1 MSSTTQRPT
10 KSMSD
15 YRKTDPKIFAV
26 PLTKADRSIAQK
38 FRKRQGLPQQ
48 AERVY
53 RNTLAVKAVQ
63 YYLQCLEIETDPEAS
78 DSWDPVMQT
87 LADVADLEVKYWG
100 KLECRPVSPGEESV
114 YIPPEVWDDSIGCVA
129 VAIDTCDPKATPD
142 AKLLGFVP
150 RPQQAI
156 EDIPEELPISDFQ
169 PLEALI
175 KAYHK
180 EKITPIQ
187 PQPASPVAPLLVN
200 LKQWFEGLF
209 DQEWQPVELV
219 LAVNTRSAAVAT
231 KPQVDSSSISR
242 AKVIDL
248 GMQLADR
255 AVALVVRLTPTPTAV
270 RLRSPQAE
278 IDVRLRLYA
287 AGKAIQLPRGLKL
300 IVLDDAGNACME
312 TEARNAD
319 NWIQLEFGAL
329 PGEEFAVKV
338 ALSDAEIVEH
348 FTI

>member
-1 MSSTTQRPT
+1 MSPTTQRPT

-15 YRKTDPKIFAV
+15 YRKTDPKIFTM

-38 FRKRQGLPQQ
+38 FSKGQGLPQQ

-53 RNTLAVKAVQ
+53 RNSLAVLAVQ
-63 YYLQCLEIETDPEAS
+63 YYLQCLEIETDLEAS
-78 DSWDPVMQT
+78 DSWDPLMQT
-87 LADVADLEVKYWG
+87 LADVADLDVKNWG
-100 KLECRPVSPGEESV
+100 KLECRPVLPGEESV

-129 VAIDTCDPKATPD
+129 VAIDSSDPKATPS
-142 AKLLGFVP
+142 AKLLGFLP

-156 EDIPEELPISDFQ
+156 EDIPEQLPISDFQ

-180 EKITPIQ
+180 QKVTPIQ

-200 LKQWFEGLF
+200 LKEWFSGLF
-209 DQEWQPVELV
+209 EQEWQPVELV
-219 LAVNTRSAAVAT
+219 LAVNVRGAAVAI
-231 KPQVDSSSISR
+231 KPKVGSSSISR
-242 AKVIDL
+242 AKVLDL
-248 GMQLADR
+248 GMQLAGH
-255 AVALVVRLTPTPTAV
+255 AVALVLRLTPTPTA
-270 RLRSPQAE
+270 E
-278 IDVRLRLYA
+278 IDVQLRLYP
-287 AGKAIQLPRGLKL
+287 AGGAIQLPRGLKL

-319 NWIQLEFGAL
+319 NRIQLEFGAL
-329 PGEEFAVKV
+329 PGEKFAVKV

-348 FTI
+348 FAI

>member
-1 MSSTTQRPT
+1 
-10 KSMSD
+10 MSD
-15 YRKTDPKIFAV
+15 YIKTDPTIFAV

-38 FRKRQGLPQQ
+38 FSKGQGLSQQ

-53 RNTLAVKAVQ
+53 RNTLAVLAVR
-63 YYLQCLEIETDPEAS
+63 YYLQCLEIETDSEAS

-87 LADVADLEVKYWG
+87 MADVADLDVKHWG
-100 KLECRPVSPGEESV
+100 KLECRPVSPSEESV

-129 VAIDTCDPKATPD
+129 VAIDPSDPKAIRE

-169 PLEALI
+169 PLDALI

-180 EKITPIQ
+180 QKVTPIQ
-187 PQPASPVAPLLVN
+187 PRPTPLLVN
-200 LKQWFEGLF
+200 LKQWFSGLC

-231 KPQVDSSSISR
+231 KPKVDSSSISR

-255 AVALVVRLTPTPTAV
+255 AVALVVRLTPTPTA
-270 RLRSPQAE
+270 E
-278 IDVRLRLYA
+278 IDVRLRLYP
-287 AGKAIQLPRGLKL
+287 AGNAIHLPRGLKL
-300 IVLDDAGNACME
+300 IVEDDTGNACME

-329 PGEEFAVKV
+329 PGEKFAVKV

>member
-1 MSSTTQRPT
+1 MFQATQRPT

-15 YRKTDPKIFAV
+15 DSKTDPKIFAV

-38 FRKRQGLPQQ
+38 FRERQGLPQQ
-48 AERVY
+48 AERIY

-63 YYLQCLEIETDPEAS
+63 YYLQCLEIETDLETG

-87 LADVADLEVKYWG
+87 LADVADLDVLHWG
-100 KLECRPVSPGEESV
+100 KIECRPVSPGEESV

-129 VAIDTCDPKATPD
+129 VAIDSSDPKAISE

-156 EDIPEELPISDFQ
+156 EDIPERMPICEFQ
-169 PLEALI
+169 PLDALI
-175 KAYHK
+175 QAYHK
-180 EKITPIQ
+180 QKVTPI
-187 PQPASPVAPLLVN
+187 ASKQKVTPISAPLATPVASLSAN
-200 LKQWFEGLF
+200 LKQWLSGLF
-209 DQEWQPVELV
+209 EPEWQPVELV

-231 KPQVDSSSISR
+231 NPSISR

-248 GMQLADR
+248 GMQLAGY
-255 AVALVVRLTPTPTAV
+255 AVALVVRLTPSPT
-270 RLRSPQAE
+270 AE
-278 IDVRLRLYA
+278 IDVRLRLYP
-287 AGKAIQLPRGLKL
+287 AGNAIHLPRGLKL

-329 PGEEFAVKV
+329 PGEKFAVKV
-338 ALSDAEIVEH
+338 ALSDAEIVEE

>member
-1 MSSTTQRPT
+1 MFTTTQRPT

-38 FRKRQGLPQQ
+38 FRERQGLAQQ

-63 YYLQCLEIETDPEAS
+63 YYLQCLEIETDLEAS

-87 LADVADLEVKYWG
+87 LADVADLDVTNWG

-129 VAIDTCDPKATPD
+129 VAIDPSDPKAIFE

-150 RPQQAI
+150 RPQQEI
-156 EDIPEELPISDFQ
+156 EDIPEELPISEFQ
-169 PLEALI
+169 PLDALI
-175 KAYHK
+175 EAYHK
-180 EKITPIQ
+180 QKVTPIASKQKVTPIQ
-187 PQPASPVAPLLVN
+187 PQPTPLLVN
-200 LKQWFEGLF
+200 LKQWFSGLF
-209 DQEWQPVELV
+209 EPEWQPVELV

-231 KPQVDSSSISR
+231 KPKVGSSSISR

-248 GMQLADR
+248 GMQLANH
-255 AVALVVRLTPTPTAV
+255 AVALVVRLTPSQTA
-270 RLRSPQAE
+270 E
-278 IDVRLRLYA
+278 TDVRLRLYP
-287 AGKAIQLPRGLKL
+287 AGNAIHLPRGLKL
-300 IVLDDAGNACME
+300 IVLDDARNACME

-329 PGEEFAVKV
+329 PGEKFAVKV
-338 ALSDAEIVEH
+338 ALSDAEIVEE